1 MITADTLHGVLVALA
16 TPCAA
21 DDSIDVSR
29 LRELVDR
36 TIDGGVHGVVA
47 CGSTGEFSALGSDE
61 RRLVVETVVDQTA
74 HRVPVIAQ
82 TGSTSTTEAIRL
94 TQHAE
99 AAGADVVMPVAP
111 FYEALSLDETKHYLR
126 RVASSVSIPVMLY
139 NLPGATGGD
148 LSADAVAEL
157 AQQVDNIRYVKN
169 TTKDMAQAAQLIH
182 HYGDL
187 VGTFVGWDTL
197 ILSSLV
203 AGAAGVM
210 AGTANIIPAEIVAV
224 YDAVQAG
231 DLGEARQAWLRIY
244 PLLDAALA
252 VNYIA
257 AVKTALTAAGYPAGK
272 PREPFAAL
280 TGGEAERI
288 VDLAGAFRPQPV
300 A

>member
-1 MITADTLHGVLVALA
+1 MTSSLHGVLVALA
-16 TPCAA
+16 TPFAA
-21 DDSIDVSR
+21 DSSVDLSR

-47 CGSTGEFSALGSDE
+47 CGSTGEFSALSSDE
-61 RRLVVETVVDQTA
+61 RRLVVETVVDQA
-74 HRVPVIAQ
+74 AGRVPVVAQ
-82 TGSTSTTEAIRL
+82 TGSTSTAEAIRL

-99 AAGADVVMPVAP
+99 SAGADVVMPVAP

-126 RVASSVSIPVMLY
+126 RVAGSVSIPVMLY
-139 NLPGATGGD
+139 NLPAATGVD
-148 LSADAVAEL
+148 LSADTVAEL
-157 AQQVDNIRYVKN
+157 AQQVENIKYVKN
-169 TTKDMAQAAQLIH
+169 TTPDMAQAAQLIH

-203 AGAAGVM
+203 AGSAGVM

-224 YDAVQAG
+224 YDAVRAG
-231 DLGEARQAWLRIY
+231 DLAGARGAWLRIY
-244 PLLDAALA
+244 PLLDASLS

-257 AVKTALTAAGYPAGK
+257 AVKAGLAAAGFPAGD

-280 TGGEAERI
+280 AGAEAEKI
-288 VDLAGAFRPQPV
+288 TALAGVFRPQTV